1 MNRQPPAPAPMPQ
14 ASSLPDG
21 TWISEIAF
29 RRDGQ
34 RLGKQRRRLHAAV
47 VRSCRDRDR
56 PSQSSVRGPF
66 AAQNQADE
74 SAGTL
79 VGAHVGIRTRD
90 LFLTKEVLYRLSY
103 VGAILN
109 LAGQLPPGSV
119 TLSATSC

>member
-56 PSQSSVRGPF
+56 PSQSSGRGPF

-79 VGAHVGIRTRD
+79 VGAHVGVRTRE
-90 LFLTKEVLYRLSY
+90 LFLTKEAPYRPNH
-103 VGAILN
+103 VGKVYSLR
-109 LAGQLPPGSV
+109 P
-119 TLSATSC
+119 